1 MKIRSHIVRIV
12 LGYFTATLVA
22 LIAGLLLPWLS
33 PGPGAGRPDFF
44 SLDSIAMAGI
54 FWLLLAFV
62 TLVPA
67 LVAIAIAEAIKL
79 RSLLAHILIGGFIGF
94 LCTGQAARISPWLNV
109 LDVPLQS
116 AFGSAIIV
124 IAGALGAAA
133 YWRIAGRYAGMW
145 RER

>member
-1 MKIRSHIVRIV
+1 MKFPKQLARIIF
-12 LGYFTATLVA
+12 GYLAATLVA
-22 LIAGLLLPWLS
+22 LLAGLLLPWLS
-33 PGPGAGRPDFF
+33 PGPGAGNPELF
-44 SLDSIAMAGI
+44 SLDTIAMAGI

-62 TLVPA
+62 TFVPA

-109 LDVPLQS
+109 LDVPMQS

-124 IAGALGAAA
+124 IAGALGALA
-133 YWRIAGRYAGMW
+133 YWQIAGKHAGKW
-145 RER
+145 RES